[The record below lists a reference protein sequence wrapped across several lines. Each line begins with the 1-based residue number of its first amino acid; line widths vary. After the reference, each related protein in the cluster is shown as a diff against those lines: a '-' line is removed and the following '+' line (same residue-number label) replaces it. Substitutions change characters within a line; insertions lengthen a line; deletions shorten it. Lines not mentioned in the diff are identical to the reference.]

1 MRENRLVGASL
12 VAADGPLRWR
22 AQTHTV
28 LPSPQTQYTVSPSPQ
43 TQTTRGPVSSRK
55 IILSGGS
62 RMDKSTAIRLIPGSA
77 VMFRGRRHSI
87 ISAKTGLQS
96 EAPFF
101 RLRNLGDGGIT
112 GLVSHRM
119 LEPIPEES
127 ALKSPAQK

>member
-1 MRENRLVGASL
+1 
-12 VAADGPLRWR
+12 
-22 AQTHTV
+22 
-28 LPSPQTQYTVSPSPQ
+28 
-43 TQTTRGPVSSRK
+43 
-55 IILSGGS
+55 
-62 RMDKSTAIRLIPGSA
+62 
-77 VMFRGRRHSI
+77 MFRGRRHSI

-101 RLRNLGDGGIT
+101 RLRNLVDGGIT

>member
-1 MRENRLVGASL
+1 
-12 VAADGPLRWR
+12 
-22 AQTHTV
+22 
-28 LPSPQTQYTVSPSPQ
+28 
-43 TQTTRGPVSSRK
+43 
-55 IILSGGS
+55 
-62 RMDKSTAIRLIPGSA
+62 MDKSTAIRLIPGSA

-101 RLRNLGDGGIT
+101 RLRNLVDGGIT